1 MAEKK
6 TSTRKKTGTA
16 SGAKSG
22 SRSGTKK
29 SSPAKESTRSAR
41 APEEELERGHNG
53 ALWGV
58 VLLAL
63 GIFMIISYFSTEGT
77 VVAFFANL
85 VKGLVGW
92 GFWLTVP
99 VFLYAGAI
107 LLFEREHP
115 VGHRVC
121 CALLLP
127 TIFAGMAE
135 LIHPAEVDIFSRI
148 ATPLK
153 NLYSTGTAFLASF

>member
-6 TSTRKKTGTA
+6 TSTRKKTGAA

-22 SRSGTKK
+22 SRSGAKK
-29 SSPAKESTRSAR
+29 SAPAKESSRSAR
-41 APEEELERGHNG
+41 VSDEELERGHSG

-63 GIFMIISYFSTEGT
+63 GIFMIISNFSSEGK
-77 VVAFFANL
+77 VVAFFADL

-115 VGHRVC
+115 VGHRVAC
-121 CALLLP
+121 GADP
-127 TIFAGMAE
+127 SG
-135 LIHPAEVDIFSRI
+135 
-148 ATPLK
+148 
-153 NLYSTGTAFLASF
+153 